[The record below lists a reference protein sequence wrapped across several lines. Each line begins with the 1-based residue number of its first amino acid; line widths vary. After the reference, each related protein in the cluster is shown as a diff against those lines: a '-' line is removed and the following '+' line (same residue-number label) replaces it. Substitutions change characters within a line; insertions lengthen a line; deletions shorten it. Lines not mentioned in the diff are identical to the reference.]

1 MSAGW
6 WVYSSGLYPE
16 GGFLRTRTLFI
27 YMISI
32 NSEYLCLI
40 RPFSYK
46 ICIQEIMLK
55 EINGFLLT
63 CKPLRTNINGPFIS
77 VLYSKL
83 SKIFFLRICIAYLA
97 GVGKI
102 GDLMH
107 YVLFILF
114 YQTMI
119 WFQYLCTLPLFL
131 FWVELVCLE
140 FQHEYVV
147 YVIKVRCVG

>member
-16 GGFLRTRTLFI
+16 GGFLRTRILFI

-40 RPFSYK
+40 RPFSNK

-55 EINGFLLT
+55 ETVFYLHVNHYAQIFMDRLLA
-63 CKPLRTNINGPFIS
+63 S
-77 VLYSKL
+77 
-83 SKIFFLRICIAYLA
+83 CIVNYQKYFSSEFSLHIWREWE
-97 GVGKI
+97 KI